1 MKKGADM
8 DQKDSFARKGD
19 QAAPPGLRLGAAEQ
33 GAAEEM
39 HRRII
44 DTAESLFRQFGY
56 QKTTVAEIAEELGM
70 SPANVY
76 RFFASKGAICEAVV
90 RKLAA
95 DVRERIREAVADP
108 HVGAAERLRTLVTVN
123 HDEVAKRCI
132 SDKRMHAMVHA
143 AIEQNW
149 TVSQDH
155 QEGLRRMAAEIIAD
169 GVAAGEFDVGDV
181 ETASHC
187 FQAAMIS
194 ACHPLILENRIKA
207 GEDVESMV
215 APMIDFALRG
225 LGARAVLAGS
235 PK

>member
-1 MKKGADM
+1 MVSSDRL
-8 DQKDSFARKGD
+8 ARKD
-19 QAAPPGLRLGAAEQ
+19 AQAAPPGLRLGAAEQ

-95 DVRERIREAVADP
+95 EVRDRIRDAVADP
-108 HVGAAERLRTLVTVN
+108 RLGAAERLRTLVEVN
-123 HDEVAKRCI
+123 HDEVANRCV

-143 AIEQNW
+143 AIEENW
-149 TVSQDH
+149 TVAQEH
-155 QEGLRRMAAEIIAD
+155 QEGLRRLAAEIIAD
-169 GVAAGEFDVGDV
+169 GAKSGEFDVGDV
-181 ETASHC
+181 ETAAYC
-187 FQAAMIS
+187 FQAAMVS
-194 ACHPLILENRIKA
+194 ACHPLMLEYRIKA
-207 GEDVESMV
+207 GEDVGAMV
-215 APMIDFALRG
+215 EPMIDFALRG
-225 LGARAVLAGS
+225 LGARTQAAGS
-235 PK
+235 RG